1 MTNNDTM
8 TKSQNKR
15 NPTLRGE
22 RTKLFFLTFFGFLFS
37 ILPLAILFALR
48 WEEYVTAVPGGAIRL
63 SLGGGMI
70 AVLILLKVL
79 GKLKLPSRLCVMVIA
94 LAAVY
99 LLEAL
104 LADMSLILWMAIIG
118 EAVDTFLF
126 APFVRRTR
134 ERISV
139 MKQADA
145 TADRVEELLKTY
157 VKGS

>member
-1 MTNNDTM
+1 MKTAENEKKKTVARE
-8 TKSQNKR
+8 KA
-15 NPTLRGE
+15 
-22 RTKLFFLTFFGFLFS
+22 KLFFLTLGGFVFS
-37 ILPLAILFALR
+37 VLPLAILLAVK

-99 LLEAL
+99 LLEAV

-118 EAVDTFLF
+118 EATDAFLF
-126 APFVRRTR
+126 APFARRVR
-134 ERISV
+134 ERIGV

-145 TADRVEELLKTY
+145 TADKVEELLKTY
-157 VKGS
+157 MKGE